1 MSEEKGV
8 RWLCHRCAKKEGVT
22 TDTEPIL
29 RVCDGCKIENW
40 VRPVRGAP
48 VIVEEVK
55 ESLPIEE
62 VQEETVPEEA
72 VEPTEAEAVAVE
84 PEDPYQGMTNEE
96 LKAELAKRG

>member
-1 MSEEKGV
+1 MTEEHSV
-8 RWLCHRCAKKEGVT
+8 RWLCHRCAKKEGII
-22 TDTEPIL
+22 TDIDPIIG
-29 RVCDGCKIENW
+29 VCVVCKIENW